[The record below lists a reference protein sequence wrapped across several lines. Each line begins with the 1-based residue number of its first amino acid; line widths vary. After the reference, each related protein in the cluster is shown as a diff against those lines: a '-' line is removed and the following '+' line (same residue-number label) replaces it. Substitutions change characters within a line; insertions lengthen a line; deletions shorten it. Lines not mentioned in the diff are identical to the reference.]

1 MSQYTQNPKRIKKKI
16 ITNKKLHMKDELD
29 LHQKREHYQM
39 QNNPR
44 INKNNIEGMSMDK
57 VKKKKNFK
65 IRLKGKQKQ

>member
-1 MSQYTQNPKRIKKKI
+1 
-16 ITNKKLHMKDELD
+16 MKDELD

-39 QNNPR
+39 QSNPR

-65 IRLKGKQKQ
+65 IRLKDKQIK